1 MLKQLR
7 LRPFIT
13 ILLVAFILIFLLLTV
28 YPIYYGVRSI
38 VLEQT
43 RKLNLDLT
51 YNNHQKIMERLGEA
65 EVIGLSVSTNRALIR
80 ALSNPPADVYESV
93 VTSRE
98 LNGWLNSMVY
108 IRPYLTSVQVYS
120 DSGLRR
126 VGERIRPLS
135 SMPWKDRL
143 EELNDLDAVWVDARR
158 DEYALLDKQ
167 NALSYVMRIRDA
179 KNRSIGYAEVNVSEQ
194 ALWDIVKGNPEEA
207 SSSRRM
213 SILLDREDRVMTAF
227 GFPANAPAYGDR
239 LPDADAGGSG
249 SETVEMDGKQYL
261 SVSTLKTPNGW
272 RLVDYV
278 PLEDVYRNVNKLR
291 DLIFLVAAAV
301 VLLTVPVAAL
311 FSSQLIKPIIRLLS
325 GFKKVETGN
334 FNTRLEPYFIMEFD
348 HLAQNYNS
356 MVEQLN
362 RLLEKLEKE
371 HRLKRDVELR
381 LLQSQIN
388 PHFLYNTLDMINWM
402 AAMKGAHDVSR
413 MASRLAK
420 LFRIS
425 LGKKGPFVQL
435 DEELDHVLVYAQIQ
449 QARFEE
455 RFELENRIPEPFKE
469 LYVPRIILQPL
480 VENAIVHGFR
490 QPMAEKARVVL
501 SAEWEGDDR
510 FAIVVADNGTGLRKK
525 EPGEKSDDA
534 IGRGASGG
542 HGIGNVNERI
552 RLYFGDEYG
561 VELTEN
567 EPNGAKATIRLPV
580 MRRPDPS

>member
-51 YNNHQKIMERLGEA
+51 YNNYQKMMERLGQA
-65 EVIGLSVSTNRALIR
+65 EEIGLSVSTNRGLIR
-80 ALSNPPADVYESV
+80 ALGNPPMDVYESV
-93 VTSRE
+93 VTSRD

-126 VGERIRPLS
+126 VGERIKPLS
-135 SMPWKDRL
+135 SIPWKDL
-143 EELNDLDAVWVDARR
+143 MGELDDLDAVWVDSRR
-158 DEYALLDKQ
+158 DEYALADKQ
-167 NALSYVMRIRDA
+167 NALAYVMRIRDTR
-179 KNRSIGYAEVNVSEQ
+179 NQSIGYVEVNVSEQ

-207 SSSRRM
+207 SSSKRK
-213 SILLDREDRVMTAF
+213 SILLDRGDRVMSAF
-227 GFPANAPAYGDR
+227 GFSAGTSADENWLR
-239 LPDADAGGSG
+239 DADAEESR
-249 SETVEMDGKQYL
+249 SETVEMDGEQYL

-272 RLVDYV
+272 RLIDYV

-291 DLIFLVAAAV
+291 DLIVLVAAAV
-301 VLLTVPVAAL
+301 VLLTVPVATL

-325 GFKKVETGN
+325 GFKKVQTGN

-362 RLLEKLEKE
+362 RLLEKLEEE

-469 LYVPRIILQPL
+469 FYVPRIILQPL
-480 VENAIVHGFR
+480 VENAIVHGFQ
-490 QPMAEKARVVL
+490 QPMAGKARVVL
-501 SAEWEGDDR
+501 SAQWAGDDS
-510 FAIVVADNGTGLRKK
+510 FEIVVADNGTGLRTK
-525 EPGEKSDDA
+525 EPSERSDNA
-534 IGRGASGG
+534 LRKEGSGG

-561 VELTEN
+561 VELTAN

-580 MRRPDPS
+580 VRRPDPA